1 MPIAAFERTLFHLLF
16 FSGRR
21 RYIVP
26 IASCLGWVF
35 LIQLSQQAW
44 FPLHYSMLPCHCIR
58 YCYPQSKP
66 SSCFFTYIS
75 SFKLVKTIQGDSWQT
90 SCAREA
96 LKWCNFGTGRWIRNE
111 IGYDAYD
118 DWNTVM
124 MLFTRNTAYAQS
136 KRWQHCGDTL
146 FSRRRAY
153 WCVRTRRHQQ
163 PCNS

>member
-1 MPIAAFERTLFHLLF
+1 MWHAYSSIERTLFHLLF

-58 YCYPQSKP
+58 YY
-66 SSCFFTYIS
+66 YIS

-96 LKWCNFGTGRWIRNE
+96 LKWRNFGTGRWIRNE

-124 MLFTRNTAYAQS
+124 MLFARNTAYAQS
-136 KRWQHCGDTL
+136 KRWQHCGDTF

-153 WCVRTRRHQQ
+153 RCARTQRRQQ